1 MPSSAKYKRERKK
14 HYAQERR
21 TKIAREA
28 TPSDP
33 KATKSTSQRNAARSK
48 LGLKVGDPRQA
59 GHVKGKLAKKGGKT
73 GGAVKVQSAKSN
85 MSAGGKSGNKAGKAA
100 GGRKGRGRQVA
111 KPRRATSPRPRK

>member
-1 MPSSAKYKRERKK
+1 MPSSVKYKRERKK

-28 TPSDP
+28 TASDP
-33 KATKSTSQRNAARSK
+33 KATKSTSQRNAARKK

-59 GHVKGKLAKKGGKT
+59 GHVSGKLAKKGGKT

-85 MSAGGKSGNKAGKAA
+85 MSAGGKSGNKAGKSK
-100 GGRKGRGRQVA
+100 GGRIGA
-111 KPRRATSPRPRK
+111 KKSARKRT